1 MNAAPRTAFANVSCS
16 MCGNSFG
23 PGISGYS
30 SCSEHRKPEHEIEFY
45 SRELKGTITC
55 GFEGDEEVTNYQF
68 AIVCGS
74 IELVSISVGG
84 VDITQHML
92 DTSKK
97 VIEFELGA
105 ALQRLWLANAGRK
118 TRIGSAAAEQAAEY
132 AA

>member
-1 MNAAPRTAFANVSCS
+1 MNAATRTAFASVSCS

-23 PGISGYS
+23 PGFSGYS

-68 AIVCGS
+68 AVIVGE
-74 IELVSISVGG
+74 IELVSVTVGG
-84 VDITQHML
+84 IDMTQHMTDSSL
-92 DTSKK
+92 K
-97 VIEFELGA
+97 VIGFELGA
-105 ALQRLWLANAGRK
+105 ALQKRADNKAQDAWER
-118 TRIGSAAAEQAAEY
+118 RMEQAAEY